1 MEEDSH
7 LGALL
12 QYVYLNP
19 VRAGMCDVEG
29 LKDYRWSSY
38 WYLQHPELRSKFL
51 DPSGALRAA
60 WSVSACETAVEI
72 THERKSAVWKIWI
85 ASELKRK
92 TSAPS
97 TWIAHQ
103 LNIVN
108 LRLKCTSHLR
118 IKVYHFVDVK
128 HQQNGTTTINTH
140 PA

>member
-7 LGALL
+7 LGALQ
-12 QYVYLNP
+12 QYVHLNP

-60 WSVSACETAVEI
+60 WSVAACKTVAEI
-72 THERKSAVWKIWI
+72 AHERKSVVWKIWI

-103 LNIVN
+103 LSMASPQLVGRY
-108 LRLKCTSHLR
+108 LSG
-118 IKVYHFVDVK
+118 F
-128 HQQNGTTTINTH
+128 HQAILDNPSGEYDRFIYKYTE
-140 PA
+140 